1 MCTKILDFSP
11 CFNKHSLRHIFCD
24 AFAKG
29 VYSPKFQWLI
39 VGMYDENWW
48 LKEAP
53 CQPEDIKRA
62 LLGTMILD
70 ILPLA
75 SSEEITVSAM
85 V

>member
-1 MCTKILDFSP
+1 
-11 CFNKHSLRHIFCD
+11 
-24 AFAKG
+24 
-29 VYSPKFQWLI
+29 
-39 VGMYDENWW
+39 MYDENWW

-62 LLGTMILD
+62 LLGAMILD

-85 V
+85 VNKINNSV